1 MSKSVRLAL
10 STGEPAGV
18 GPEVSLAATKAFVA
32 AYADV
37 EVSLFGDRQLFA
49 NEALPPQIQISHI
62 PLNHPP
68 QPGVLN
74 SANAQ
79 YVLSLIRTASD
90 SCRVGQHHA
99 LVTAP
104 VQKSILDTPQSP
116 FTGHTE
122 FLADLDQ
129 QHQVVMML
137 CGEIP
142 QALSGKGQ
150 AIALRVALATT
161 HLPIRQVSGAIQF
174 ESLLKT
180 LRIMQA
186 DLQTRFGIA
195 KPRIAV
201 TGLNPHAG
209 EDGHLGREEHEV
221 IIPVIEAA
229 KHEGILTS
237 GPYPAD
243 TLFHADRLHSFD
255 AVLAM
260 YHDQGLAPFKFAS
273 FTEGVNVTLGLSYI
287 RTSVDHGTALDIA
300 GQGRADWRS
309 MFAALRLAREL
320 ALKKLN
326 HDASSS

>member
-1 MSKSVRLAL
+1 MSKSVKLAL
-10 STGEPAGV
+10 STGEPAGI
-18 GPEVSLAATKAFVA
+18 GPEVSLAAAKAFVA
-32 AYADV
+32 DHADV
-37 EVSLFGDRQLFA
+37 EISLFGDRQLFA
-49 NEALPPQIQISHI
+49 NEVLPPQIQVAHI
-62 PLNHPP
+62 PLNYPP
-68 QPGVLN
+68 QSGVLN
-74 SANAQ
+74 LANAQ
-79 YVLSLIRTASD
+79 YVLSLIKAASD

-99 LVTAP
+99 LITAP
-104 VQKSILDTPQSP
+104 VQKSILDTPQHP

-129 QHQVVMML
+129 QRQVVMML

-150 AIALRVALATT
+150 ATPLRVALATT
-161 HLPIRQVSGAIQF
+161 HLPISEVAGAIQF
-174 ESLLKT
+174 ETLLST
-180 LRIMQA
+180 LRIMQK
-186 DLQTRFGIA
+186 DLQARFGIT

-209 EDGHLGREEHEV
+209 EDGHLGREELEV
-221 IIPVIEAA
+221 IIPVIETA
-229 KHEGILTS
+229 KHEGILAS

-273 FTEGVNVTLGLSYI
+273 FAKGVNVTLGLSYI

-300 GQGRADWRS
+300 GHGRADWRS
-309 MFAALRLAREL
+309 MFAALQLAREL
-320 ALKKLN
+320 ALTKLN
-326 HDASSS
+326 HDASST

>member
-1 MSKSVRLAL
+1 MNKFVKLAL
-10 STGEPAGV
+10 STGEPAGI
-18 GPEVSLAATKAFVA
+18 GPEVSLTAAKAFVA
-32 AYADV
+32 AHSDV
-37 EVSLFGDRQLFA
+37 EISLFGDRQLFE
-49 NEALPPQIQISHI
+49 NEVLPPQIQISHI

-68 QPGVLN
+68 QPGVLDQT
-74 SANAQ
+74 NAQ
-79 YVLSLIRTASD
+79 YVLSVIRAASD

-99 LVTAP
+99 LITAP

-122 FLADLDQ
+122 FLAELDQ
-129 QHQVVMML
+129 QPQVVMML

-142 QALSGKGQ
+142 QALTGKER
-150 AIALRVALATT
+150 AIPLRVALATT
-161 HLPIRQVSGAIQF
+161 HLPITQVAGAIQF
-174 ESLLKT
+174 ESLLNT

-186 DLQTRFGIA
+186 DLQVRFGISR
-195 KPRIAV
+195 PQIAV

-209 EDGHLGREEHEV
+209 EDGHLGREELEV

-229 KHEGILTS
+229 KQEGILAF

-260 YHDQGLAPFKFAS
+260 YHDQGLTPFKFAS
-273 FTEGVNVTLGLSYI
+273 FAEGVNVTLGLSYI

-300 GQGRADWRS
+300 GQGKADWRS

-320 ALKKLN
+320 ALTKLKN
-326 HDASSS
+326 DASST

>member
-1 MSKSVRLAL
+1 
-10 STGEPAGV
+10 
-18 GPEVSLAATKAFVA
+18 
-32 AYADV
+32 
-37 EVSLFGDRQLFA
+37 
-49 NEALPPQIQISHI
+49 
-62 PLNHPP
+62 
-68 QPGVLN
+68 
-74 SANAQ
+74 
-79 YVLSLIRTASD
+79 
-90 SCRVGQHHA
+90 
-99 LVTAP
+99 
-104 VQKSILDTPQSP
+104 
-116 FTGHTE
+116 
-122 FLADLDQ
+122 LADLDQ
-129 QHQVVMML
+129 RRQVVMML

-161 HLPIRQVSGAIQF
+161 HLPITQVADAIQF
-174 ESLLKT
+174 ESLLST
-180 LRIMQA
+180 LKIMQH
-186 DLQTRFGIA
+186 DLQARFGIA

-209 EDGHLGREEHEV
+209 EDGHLGREELEV

-229 KHEGILTS
+229 KREGILAS

-300 GQGRADWRS
+300 GQSKADWRS

-320 ALKKLN
+320 ALTKLN

>member
-1 MSKSVRLAL
+1 MSKSVKLAL

-18 GPEVSLAATKAFVA
+18 GPEVSLAAAKAFVA

-62 PLNHPP
+62 PLNHPS
-68 QPGVLN
+68 QSGVLN

-122 FLADLDQ
+122 FLADLDH

-161 HLPIRQVSGAIQF
+161 HLPIRQVAGAIQF

-186 DLQTRFGIA
+186 DLQARFGIA

-209 EDGHLGREEHEV
+209 EDGHLGREELEV

-229 KHEGILTS
+229 KHEGILAF

-243 TLFHADRLHSFD
+243 TLFHADRLYSFD

-273 FTEGVNVTLGLSYI
+273 FTEGVNITLGLSYI

-320 ALKKLN
+320 ALTKLK

>member
-1 MSKSVRLAL
+1 MSKSVKLAL
-10 STGEPAGV
+10 STGEPAGI
-18 GPEVSLAATKAFVA
+18 GPEVSLAAAKAFVA

-49 NEALPPQIQISHI
+49 NEVLLSQIQISHT
-62 PLNHPP
+62 PLNNPP
-68 QPGVLN
+68 QFGVLD

-79 YVLSLIRTASD
+79 YVLSVIRAASE

-122 FLADLDQ
+122 FLADLDH

-142 QALSGKGQ
+142 QEFSGKGQ

-174 ESLLKT
+174 ESLLNT

-186 DLQTRFGIA
+186 DLKTRFGIA

-229 KHEGILTS
+229 KHEGILAS

-320 ALKKLN
+320 ALTKLN

>member
-1 MSKSVRLAL
+1 MSKFVKLAL
-10 STGEPAGV
+10 TTGEPAGI
-18 GPEVSLAATKAFVA
+18 GPEVSLAAAKAFVA
-32 AYADV
+32 AHSDV
-37 EVSLFGDRQLFA
+37 EISLFGDRQLFA
-49 NEALPPQIQISHI
+49 HETLPPQIQISHT
-62 PLNHPP
+62 PLKNPP
-68 QPGVLN
+68 QFGFLD

-79 YVLSLIRTASD
+79 YVLSVIRAASE

-99 LVTAP
+99 LITAP

-129 QHQVVMML
+129 RRQVVMML

-161 HLPIRQVSGAIQF
+161 HLPITQVADAIQF
-174 ESLLKT
+174 ESLLST
-180 LRIMQA
+180 LKIMQH
-186 DLQTRFGIA
+186 DLQVRFGIS

-209 EDGHLGREEHEV
+209 EDGHLGREELEV

-229 KHEGILTS
+229 KREGILAS

-300 GQGRADWRS
+300 GQSKADWRS

-320 ALKKLN
+320 ALTKLN

>member
-1 MSKSVRLAL
+1 MSKSVKLAL
-10 STGEPAGV
+10 STGEPAGI
-18 GPEVSLAATKAFVA
+18 GPEVSLAAAKAFVA

-37 EVSLFGDRQLFA
+37 EISLFGDRQLFA
-49 NEALPPQIQISHI
+49 NEVLPPQIQISHI
-62 PLNHPP
+62 PLNHLP

-79 YVLSLIRTASD
+79 YVLSLIRAASD
-90 SCRVGQHHA
+90 SCRISQHHA
-99 LVTAP
+99 FITGP

-122 FLADLDQ
+122 FLAELDQ
-129 QHQVVMML
+129 RRQVVMML

-142 QALSGKGQ
+142 KALTGKER
-150 AIALRVALATT
+150 AIPLRVALATT
-161 HLPIRQVSGAIQF
+161 HLPITKVAQAIQF
-174 ESLLKT
+174 ESLLNT
-180 LRIMQA
+180 LRIMQR
-186 DLQTRFGIA
+186 DLQARFGITRP
-195 KPRIAV
+195 KIAV

-209 EDGHLGREEHEV
+209 EGGHLGREELEV
-221 IIPVIEAA
+221 IIPAIEAA
-229 KHEGILTS
+229 KQEGILAS

-243 TLFHADRLHSFD
+243 TLFHADRLPSFD

-300 GQGRADWRS
+300 GQGKADWRS

-320 ALKKLN
+320 AITKLN
-326 HDASSS
+326 HDASST

>member
-1 MSKSVRLAL
+1 MSKFVKLAL
-10 STGEPAGV
+10 STGEPAGI
-18 GPEVSLAATKAFVA
+18 GPEVSLAAAKAFVA
-32 AYADV
+32 AHADV
-37 EVSLFGDRQLFA
+37 QISLFGDRQLFS
-49 NEALPPQIQISHI
+49 NDALPPQIQIAHI

-68 QPGVLN
+68 QSGVLDL
-74 SANAQ
+74 ANAQ
-79 YVLSLIRTASD
+79 YVLSLIRAASD
-90 SCRVGQHHA
+90 SCRVGEHHA
-99 LVTAP
+99 LITAP
-104 VQKSILDTPQSP
+104 VQKSVLDTPEHP

-142 QALSGKGQ
+142 GALSGKEQ

-161 HLPIRQVSGAIQF
+161 HLPISQVAGAIGF
-174 ESLLKT
+174 ESLFNT
-180 LRIMQA
+180 LRIMQQ
-186 DLQTRFGIA
+186 DLQARFGIA

-320 ALKKLN
+320 ALTKLN
-326 HDASSS
+326 YDASST